1 MKKVLLTGI
10 VILVL
15 GVIGFAANGKI
26 APLSWGLW
34 GDVNL
39 ESGVGS
45 RGYDVVSY
53 HTTRTP
59 TVGLEQ
65 YSSEFNGAK
74 WLFSTLENK
83 QLFDENPNRYVPMYG
98 GFCAYA
104 VYNNV
109 TANVNPAIWHIEN
122 EQLFLFASENTKRD
136 WIAEIPMRAIEISD
150 QNWEQ
155 R

>member
-1 MKKVLLTGI
+1 MKKVLI
-10 VILVL
+10 VGLA
-15 GVIGFAANGKI
+15 VIVVGLLGFAAIGKI

-53 HTTRTP
+53 HRVGTP
-59 TVGLEQ
+59 TVGLKQ
-65 YSSEFNGAK
+65 HSSEFNGAE
-74 WLFSTLENK
+74 WLFSSAANK
-83 QLFDENPNRYVPMYG
+83 EIFDANPKQYVPMYG
-98 GFCAYA
+98 GFCAFA
-104 VYNNV
+104 IYNDI

-122 EQLFLFASENTKRD
+122 GKLYLFASESTKRD
-136 WIAEIPMRAIEISD
+136 WVADISQNAITVSD
-150 QNWEQ
+150 QNWAQ

>member
-1 MKKVLLTGI
+1 MKKVLTASL
-10 VILVL
+10 VVL
-15 GVIGFAANGKI
+15 GLGVLGFAANGKV

-53 HTTRTP
+53 HTAGNAV
-59 TVGLEQ
+59 VGLKH
-65 YSSEFNGAK
+65 YSSEFNGAE
-74 WLFSTLENK
+74 WRFSTEANK
-83 QLFDENPNRYVPMYG
+83 ILFDAKPEQYIPMYG

-104 VYNNV
+104 VYNDI
-109 TANVNPAIWHIEN
+109 TANVNPTIWHIEN
-122 EQLFLFASENTKRD
+122 GKLYLFASESTKRD
-136 WIAEIPMRAIEISD
+136 WVAEIPQNSIEISD
-150 QNWEQ
+150 QNWTG